1 MRAHLR
7 KVEMTKISA
16 LTRVCVLAVSAGML
30 AGCGGGGVLQSNP
43 AAVQPAAVR
52 AAAAL
57 TDCTPAWLPNPRAV
71 PCRPNREKSWM
82 SPAAAGPLLYVS
94 DIGAEDVD
102 VLSYPGGKQ
111 VGTLTG
117 FKEPAGV
124 CTDRKGDVFIADG
137 GNNRIVEYAH
147 GGTTPIATLQGA
159 GPGTPLGC
167 SVDPKSGNLAVTNFT
182 SDPSESGSVMF
193 YTKARGAP
201 QEFKGLYHTY
211 YCAYDDGGNLYVDGF
226 ATNGRVALIEFAKGQ
241 SAPTQIEVETSPGWA
256 GGLAWN
262 GQHVLMEDPIA
273 DKYVPGQPPNA
284 IYVLSVASDLA
295 TVDQVMPLG
304 GGADVIEFAVRG
316 KTAIT
321 ADASNGDVGYYP
333 FPKGGDPTKTLTGF
347 YEPLGVALSN

>member
-1 MRAHLR
+1 
-7 KVEMTKISA
+7 MTKISA

-30 AGCGGGGVLQSNP
+30 AGCGSGVLQSTP

-57 TDCTPAWLPNPRAV
+57 TDCTPAWLPKPRTV
-71 PCRPNREKSWM
+71 LCRPNREESWM
-82 SPAAAGPLLYVS
+82 SPAAASPLLYVS

-147 GGTTPIATLQGA
+147 GGTTPIATLQGG

-182 SDPSESGSVMF
+182 SEPSESGSVMI

-201 QEFKGLYHTY
+201 QRYNALYKTY
-211 YCAYDDGGNLYVDGF
+211 FCAYDNGGNLYVNGF

-241 SAPTQIEVETSPGWA
+241 SSVTQVGLDTDSGWA

-262 GQHVLMEDPIA
+262 GKHLLMGDPIA
-273 DKYVPGQPPNA
+273 DKYVPSRPPNA
-284 IYVLSVASDLA
+284 IYVLSIVSDIA
-295 TVDQVMPLG
+295 TLEQTMPLG
-304 GGADVIEFAVRG
+304 GGEDVIEFAVRG
-316 KTAIT
+316 KTAIA

-333 FPKGGDPTKTLTGF
+333 FPQGGNPTKTLTGF
-347 YEPLGVALSN
+347 YEPLGVAISN